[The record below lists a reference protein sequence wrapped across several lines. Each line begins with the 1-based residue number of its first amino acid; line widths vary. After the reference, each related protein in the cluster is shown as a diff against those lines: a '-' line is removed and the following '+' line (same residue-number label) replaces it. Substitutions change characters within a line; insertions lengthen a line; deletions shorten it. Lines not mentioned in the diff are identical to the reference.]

1 MASKTTANRAPLTQ
15 IVVDALEEMKA
26 KDIVCIDVEGK
37 TSVTDML
44 VIASGTSNRHVKS
57 LIDNVAEK
65 AKHNGYRPLGTEGG
79 GGSEW
84 VLLDLGDIVV
94 HVMMPNAREF
104 YDLERLWGNPSVD
117 PQASDSQV
125 AQ

>member
-1 MASKTTANRAPLTQ
+1 MSKKTIDEQTIDKKAVLKEL
-15 IVVDALEEMKA
+15 VVDALEEMKA

-57 LIDNVAEK
+57 LVDNVAAK
-65 AKHNGYRPLGTEGG
+65 AKSQGFRPLGIEGG
-79 GGSEW
+79 ATAEW

-104 YDLERLWGNPSVD
+104 YDLERLWSHPS
-117 PQASDSQV
+117 SDSQL
-125 AQ
+125 AH